1 MRIFEAMG
9 RAIGGALSPFVWQGS
24 LVRGARLFHPDGVVY
39 CAGVK
44 ALAMEGEV
52 GALAQRLAGPALVR
66 LSGGIWR
73 WRGGKGERRPDVLG
87 VAVRFRTSEEVTPAA
102 SAGDQDLIFL
112 SARRL
117 SLLPIAMFT
126 TRRRDFLDNDY
137 YAQLPFDVEGF
148 GRAKFRLVPLRAS
161 TTKGNR
167 RERLERAAA
176 AGLALLRLEVRRGGA
191 RARWM
196 AVADIELYEPVDI
209 DQNTLRFNPFQTG
222 KGIVPSG
229 LLQATRLATYAA
241 SYLGRT
247 LGARVRAR
255 MPGARGE
262 RRTRGERRS
271 ERER

>member
-1 MRIFEAMG
+1 MRFLEAIG
-9 RAIGGALSPFVWQGS
+9 RAIGGVLSPIVWQGS

-44 ALAMEGEV
+44 ALAAEGEV

-73 WRGGKGERRPDVLG
+73 WRDGKGEGRPDVLG
-87 VAVRFRTSEEVTPAA
+87 IAVRFRTSEEVTPVA

-126 TRRRDFLDNDY
+126 TKRRDFLDNDY
-137 YAQLPFDVEGF
+137 YAQLPFKVEGF
-148 GRAKFRLVPLRAS
+148 GRATFRLVPLRAS

-167 RERLERAAA
+167 LERLERAAA
-176 AGLALLRLEVRRGGA
+176 AGLALLRLEVRRGA

-196 AVADIELYEPVDI
+196 AVADIELYEPVDV
-209 DQNTLRFNPFQTG
+209 DQNALRFNPFQSG

-229 LLQATRLATYAA
+229 LLQATRLATYTA
-241 SYLGRT
+241 SYLGRM
-247 LGARVRAR
+247 LGARAR
-255 MPGARGE
+255 GGKPGARGE
-262 RRTRGERRS
+262 RRARGER
-271 ERER
+271 

>member
-1 MRIFEAMG
+1 MRFLEAIG
-9 RAIGGALSPFVWQGS
+9 RAIGGALSPIVWQGS
-24 LVRGARLFHPDGVVY
+24 LIRGARLFHPDGVVY

-44 ALAMEGEV
+44 ALAVEGEV

-73 WRGGKGERRPDVLG
+73 WRGGKGERRPDALG
-87 VAVRFRTSEEVTPAA
+87 VAVRLRTSEEVTPIA

-117 SLLPIAMFT
+117 SLLPIAIFT
-126 TRRRDFLDNDY
+126 TKRRDFLDNDY

-148 GRAKFRLVPLRAS
+148 GRAKFRLIPLRAS

-167 RERLERAAA
+167 LERLERAAA
-176 AGLALLRLEVRRGGA
+176 AGLALLRLEIRRGGA
-191 RARWM
+191 RERWM
-196 AVADIELYEPVDI
+196 PVADIELYEPVDI
-209 DQNTLRFNPFQTG
+209 DQNVLRFNPFQTG

-241 SYLGRT
+241 SYLGRR
-247 LGARVRAR
+247 LGARVRR
-255 MPGARGE
+255 PGARGE
-262 RRTRGERRS
+262 RRSG
-271 ERER
+271 RER